1 MFIEVYANMDVRMTF
16 VLEGDNMGSIL
27 ITGGAGYIG
36 SHTVRVLLEKG
47 AQVVVLDSLVTGHR
61 GAVPAEVPFYQGDI
75 SDAGLVKTVVESH
88 GVEAVI
94 HFAARSLVGES
105 ILKPDLYF
113 YENMAKTNL
122 FVSNLLQLGVNKI
135 VFSSTAAVYGLPE
148 AIPIPEESPTSPI
161 NPYGLSKL
169 MIEASFHWLEKA
181 YGLKWVALRYFN
193 AAGAA
198 LDGSIGED
206 HLPET
211 HLIPLVLKAALG
223 QRDAIQVFGTDYNT
237 MDGTCIRDYIHVLD
251 LAEAHVLALKALDH
265 LEHGVFNVGT
275 GHGYSVRQVID
286 CAKKVTGINIPV
298 VEAERRLGDPDS
310 LVAKVDKI
318 GEFLG
323 WKSRYSDLETIISS
337 AWKWHK
343 KNPAGY
349 KQT

>member
-1 MFIEVYANMDVRMTF
+1 
-16 VLEGDNMGSIL
+16 MGSIL

-61 GAVPAEVPFYQGDI
+61 EAVPAEVPFYQGDI
-75 SDAGLVKTVVESH
+75 SDAGLVRTVVETH

-113 YENMAKTNL
+113 YENTSKTNL
-122 FVSNLLQLGVNKI
+122 FVSDLLKLGVNKM
-135 VFSSTAAVYGLPE
+135 VFSSSAAVYGLPE
-148 AIPIPEESPTSPI
+148 TVPIPEESPTSPI

-193 AAGAA
+193 AAGAS
-198 LDGSIGED
+198 LDGSIGEE

-211 HLIPLVLKAALG
+211 HLIPLVLKTALG

-237 MDGTCIRDYIHVLD
+237 MDGTCMRDYIHVLD
-251 LAEAHVLALKALDH
+251 LAEAHVLALEALDQQINS
-265 LEHGVFNVGT
+265 GIFNVGT
-275 GHGYSVRQVID
+275 GQGYSVLQVINI
-286 CAKKVTGINIPV
+286 AKKVTGIDIPV
-298 VEAERRLGDPDS
+298 VEVARRSGDPDV
-310 LVAKVDKI
+310 LIAKVDKI
-318 GEFLG
+318 ERTFGL
-323 WKSRYSDLETIISS
+323 KARYSDLETIISS

-343 KNPAGY
+343 NNPNGY
-349 KQT
+349 KSI

>member
-1 MFIEVYANMDVRMTF
+1 
-16 VLEGDNMGSIL
+16 MGSIL

-36 SHTVRVLLEKG
+36 SHTVRVLREKG
-47 AQVVVLDSLVTGHR
+47 TKVVVLDSLVTGHR
-61 GAVPAEVPFYQGDI
+61 EAVPADVPFYQGDI
-75 SDAGLVKTVVESH
+75 SDSKLVSAVVEAH

-105 ILKPDLYF
+105 VLKPDLYF
-113 YENMAKTNL
+113 YENTAKTNL
-122 FVSNLLQLGVNKI
+122 FVANLLQLGVNKI

-148 AIPIPEESPTSPI
+148 TVPIPEESPTSPI

-193 AAGAA
+193 AAGAS
-198 LDGSIGED
+198 LDGSIGEE

-211 HLIPLVLKAALG
+211 HLIPLVLKTALG

-251 LAEAHVLALKALDH
+251 LAEAHVLALEALNQQMDS
-265 LEHGVFNVGT
+265 GIFNVGT
-275 GHGYSVRQVID
+275 GQGYSVRQVIES
-286 CAKKVTGINIPV
+286 AKKVTGIDIPV
-298 VEAERRLGDPDS
+298 IEVARRSGDPDV
-310 LVAKVDKI
+310 LIAKVDKI
-318 GEFLG
+318 EKTFRL
-323 WKSRYSDLETIISS
+323 KARHSDLETIISS

-343 KNPAGY
+343 NNPDGY
-349 KQT
+349 ESRG

>member
-1 MFIEVYANMDVRMTF
+1 
-16 VLEGDNMGSIL
+16 MGSIL

-36 SHTVRVLLEKG
+36 SHTVQVLLERG

-61 GAVPAEVPFYQGDI
+61 EAVPAEVPFYRGDI
-75 SDAGLVKTVVESH
+75 CDAGLVKTIVESH

-105 ILKPDLYF
+105 MAKPDLYF

-122 FVSNLLQLGVNKI
+122 LVSNLLQLGVNKI

-148 AIPIPEESPTSPI
+148 MVPIPEESPTNPI
-161 NPYGLSKL
+161 NPYGLSKR
-169 MIEASFHWLEKA
+169 MIETSFHWLEKA

-193 AAGAA
+193 AAGAS

-237 MDGTCIRDYIHVLD
+237 LDGTCIRDYIHVLD
-251 LAEAHVLALKALDH
+251 LAEAHISALKALDQQIDS
-265 LEHGVFNVGT
+265 GIFNVGT
-275 GHGYSVRQVID
+275 GQGYSVRQVIES
-286 CAKKVTGINIPV
+286 AKKITGIDIPV
-298 VEAERRLGDPDS
+298 IEGARRSGDPDV
-310 LVAKVDKI
+310 LIAKVDKI
-318 GEFLG
+318 EKTFDL
-323 WKSRYSDLETIISS
+323 KARYSDLETIISS

-343 KNPAGY
+343 NNPDGY
-349 KQT
+349 KSRV